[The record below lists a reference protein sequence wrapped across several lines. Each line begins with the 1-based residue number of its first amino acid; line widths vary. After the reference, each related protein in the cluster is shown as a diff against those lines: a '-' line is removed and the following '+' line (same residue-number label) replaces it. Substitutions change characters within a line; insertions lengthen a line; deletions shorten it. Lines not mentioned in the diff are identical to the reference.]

1 MTNIKRRDML
11 RGVGGVV
18 IIGGLAGCTG
28 GNSGGGDSTGNET
41 TTAMD
46 TNETT
51 STPTPESGMAMVRV
65 AHLSPDAP
73 NVDVYVDGS
82 VALSDVPF
90 GAVSDYL
97 SVPTG
102 TRSVKVTAAGDES
115 TVAFEGDVEV
125 EEATYT
131 VAAVGELG
139 EGTFQ
144 PLILEDDVSI
154 PSDEMARVRVVHASP
169 DAPAVDITTG
179 GQTLF
184 DGVEFTQSGTAEV
197 PADTYTIEVR
207 GDTESNDGDAVAEFD
222 VQLASGTVYTIFA
235 AGYLSPPEMDEDAED
250 GEEMVDKSFRPIV
263 TIDAG
268 EGGGGLLDVFVRAA
282 HLSPDA
288 PNVDVL
294 VDGTAVLTDVPFG
307 AVSDYLSLAAGMYQV
322 TIQATGDPETVVFD
336 EELDLMSGAYTVA
349 AIGELAEGAANPFE
363 VVILEDDRSAPADD
377 MARIRVFHASP
388 DAPAVDVTV
397 KSADLT
403 LVDGA
408 AFGDTATVEVAA
420 GEYTLEIRGDTESND
435 GDVVAEF
442 DVAPEGGRAYTAI
455 AQGYL
460 APPEDASDDVAFDL
474 QVVADN

>member
-1 MTNIKRRDML
+1 MTNLKRREML
-11 RGVGGVV
+11 RGIGGVA

-28 GNSGGGDSTGNET
+28 SGNTGGGDDSETTTEAEMNET
-41 TTAMD
+41 TT
-46 TNETT
+46 
-51 STPTPESGMAMVRV
+51 SPTPEPEMAMVRV

-73 NVDVYVDGS
+73 NVDVYVDGE

-97 SVPTG
+97 SVPVG
-102 TRSVKVTAAGDES
+102 TRMVKVTAAGDES
-115 TVAFEGDVEV
+115 TVAFEGDVPV

-139 EGTFQ
+139 EGTFE
-144 PLILEDDVSI
+144 PLILEDDVSL
-154 PSDEMARVRVVHASP
+154 PDADMARVRVVHASP
-169 DAPAVDITTG
+169 DAPAVDITAG
-179 GQTLF
+179 DQTLF
-184 DGVEFTQSGTAEV
+184 DGVEFTQSGSVEV
-197 PADTYTIEVR
+197 PADTYTLQVR

-222 VQLASGTVYTIFA
+222 VQLAGETVYTVFA
-235 AGYLSPPEMDEDAED
+235 AGYLSPPEDAMDKA
-250 GEEMVDKSFRPIV
+250 FRPIAV
-263 TIDAG
+263 VDAG
-268 EGGGGLLDVFVRAA
+268 MGGGGLLDVDLRAA

-294 VDGTAVLTDVPFG
+294 VDEEVALSDVPFG
-307 AVSDYLSLAAGMYQV
+307 AVSDYLGLTSGMHQV
-322 TIQATGDPETVVFD
+322 TIRATEAPDTVVFD
-336 EELDLMSGAYTVA
+336 AELDLMAGAYTAA
-349 AIGELAEGAANPFE
+349 AIGELEDGAENAFE
-363 VVILEDDRSAPADD
+363 VVLLEDDRSAPADD

-420 GEYTLEIRGDTESND
+420 GEYTLEIRGDTEMND

-460 APPEDASDDVAFDL
+460 TTDDEPTDAAFDL
-474 QVVADN
+474 QLVADN